1 MADPQIPPQRPPA
14 QFFNIMQVSHT
25 PREFFFVLGQSHG
38 SQVPDQG
45 YVEVQMISHV
55 VTTPQHAKAMLQVLK
70 GSVEKYEQQF
80 GEISEPGAPESPLAK
95 H

>member
-25 PREFFFVLGQSHG
+25 PREFFFVFGQSPG
-38 SQVPDQG
+38 SQTPDQG
-45 YVEVQMISHV
+45 YVEVQMISHA
-55 VTTPQHAKAMLQVLK
+55 VTTPQHAKAMLKVLK
-70 GSVEKYEQQF
+70 ENVEKYEQRF
-80 GEISEPGAPESPLAK
+80 WDIPEPVASESPLTR